1 MDKEGEEYGK
11 QISNEKENQMTIDV
25 KQNIVYLDNV
35 PAFILMEGGK
45 KEPVTPNGWNMYRN
59 NVMAIDDWLIT
70 RGQRKASPSGQI
82 F

>member
-1 MDKEGEEYGK
+1 MSKDK
-11 QISNEKENQMTIDV
+11 KERRKQMTIDV
-25 KQNIVYLDNV
+25 KKNVVYLDNV
-35 PAFILMEGGK
+35 ASFVIMEGGK

-59 NVMAIDDWLIT
+59 NARDVDEWLIT